1 MNPYELFRRAYHSK
15 NPIWTGLK
23 NSPNE
28 TYLPQ
33 GFSSP
38 VVLAFSQ
45 DLELYSDRLNSLS
58 GDIVDVVRHLVKIYP
73 TGFTTVRGGVKDAL
87 GEIYHWKYPEQYVC
101 RSRIIEIRRLPGER
115 AMIILD
121 GKVDGRGS

>member
-23 NSPNE
+23 NSPN
-28 TYLPQ
+28 TAYLPQ

-45 DLELYSDRLNSLS
+45 DLESYWNRL
-58 GDIVDVVRHLVKIYP
+58 DTVDVVRHLVRIHP
-73 TGFTTVRGGVKDAL
+73 EGFDTVRGGVKDAQ
-87 GEIYHWKYPEQYVC
+87 GEIYHWKYPDQFVC
-101 RSRIIEIRRLPGER
+101 KSRIIEIRRLPGER